1 MCARC
6 YSRTQTPFGKNHIL
20 FIMIMWC
27 LFEVVHLLS
36 KSSTRPND
44 VKHIT
49 VWEIFQFSMVLFG
62 QWNWTAPRRHH
73 TTPARRTMKFSRNYW
88 NGTKLP
94 ANWWN
99 VQRCILIL
107 LLLFIFI
114 LFVTRATERRSMHVG
129 VCVCISVAH
138 VELECLAISSQ
149 WLLYVFS
156 FFWPSSLNNR
166 NSSKAIRILCAKTFF
181 IIAFYF
187 LFFSSPLSVSACS
200 ANVGNL
206 HISCSFIRLM
216 FGFASAEITSKREV
230 EKMRSPIVSSIC
242 LVTQIIPL
250 GQAD

>member
-149 WLLYVFS
+149 WLLYISHSSGHRRSTIEILQRQFAFCAQKHFS
-156 FFWPSSLNNR
+156 L
-166 NSSKAIRILCAKTFF
+166 LHF
-181 IIAFYF
+181 IFYF
-187 LFFSSPLSVSACS
+187 SLHHSPSQLA
-200 ANVGNL
+200 
-206 HISCSFIRLM
+206 RQM
-216 FGFASAEITSKREV
+216 W
-230 EKMRSPIVSSIC
+230 
-242 LVTQIIPL
+242 
-250 GQAD
+250 